1 VMTLKAGAKLSFS
14 EFAKLENLTGGKT
27 KLLIRNQ
34 GGEIDLTNLT
44 AEERASIEIVNEE
57 VETKHITVLGN
68 PVAADGALNFLLFE
82 SGEALVRV
90 LDANGK
96 LMLETEMGT
105 DSPLIKL
112 QLKGLPAGA
121 YLLQVKQ
128 QTEIRTERFIIN

>member
-1 VMTLKAGAKLSFS
+1 
-14 EFAKLENLTGGKT
+14 
-27 KLLIRNQ
+27 LIRNQ

-57 VETKHITVLGN
+57 VETKHITLLGN
-68 PVAADGALNFLLFE
+68 PVAIDSQLDFLLFE

-96 LMLETEMGT
+96 LMLETKMGA